1 MKRINKL
8 LFIDVLLVALS
19 LWLAFLLRFDFGMD
33 VAYKEYTQFVLMSL
47 VPFIVIS
54 VIFNHVFSLY
64 NSVWRYASIEEL
76 LSIVF
81 SVTISNVVFI
91 VYSYF
96 VNYKILHTSYFR
108 FPLTVHII
116 AWIISIAFLGGTRF
130 IFRISCTAN
139 QLLEGTNGKKR
150 LLIIGAGE
158 AAVMLI
164 KEIKSH
170 KELNY
175 NIIGL
180 IDDGQLKIG
189 KKIKGIKV
197 LGDRTCIEQICH
209 KYSIHHII
217 VAIPSADNRIKREIY
232 NICKNTKCKL
242 KTLPG
247 IFEIIDNKIEIG
259 KIRDVNIEDLL
270 GREEVHLNTEGISE
284 YVKD

>member
-33 VAYKEYTQFVLMSL
+33 VAYKEYIQFVLMSL

-175 NIIGL
+175 NI
-180 IDDGQLKIG
+180 
-189 KKIKGIKV
+189 
-197 LGDRTCIEQICH
+197 
-209 KYSIHHII
+209 
-217 VAIPSADNRIKREIY
+217 
-232 NICKNTKCKL
+232 CKNTKCKL